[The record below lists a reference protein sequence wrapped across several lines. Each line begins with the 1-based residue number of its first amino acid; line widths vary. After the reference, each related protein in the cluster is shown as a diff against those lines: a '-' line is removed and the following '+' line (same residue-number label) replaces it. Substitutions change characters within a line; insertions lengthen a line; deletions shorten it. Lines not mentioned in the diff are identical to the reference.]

1 MDPPPSKIIN
11 FILPQNPSFYFN
23 QPLFAPAVSGMQIHP
38 LGSLYLLQYSDEVGE
53 LWVAARRADGK
64 EHSKHG
70 IREVCELQAGFGE
83 GAVQIIDGGYDQ
95 SHPFDR

>member
-1 MDPPPSKIIN
+1 MDASI
-11 FILPQNPSFYFN
+11 
-23 QPLFAPAVSGMQIHP
+23 
-38 LGSLYLLQYSDEVGE
+38 
-53 LWVAARRADGK
+53 ADGK